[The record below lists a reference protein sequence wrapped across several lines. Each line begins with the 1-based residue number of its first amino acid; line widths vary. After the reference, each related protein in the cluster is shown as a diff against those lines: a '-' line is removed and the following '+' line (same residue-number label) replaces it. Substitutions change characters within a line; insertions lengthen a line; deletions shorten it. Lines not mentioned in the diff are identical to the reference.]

1 MKIKKRYFIGVIVL
15 TYLIYCVFA
24 LIKMNRMTNMSILPK
39 KTSTY
44 ADIFSKSK
52 SDLIESDLT
61 YFSKNRLPIAT
72 FNYDKKFKIIVCKF
86 NISNQ
91 SNIEDFINLT
101 KSHSHLAFGITYDSI
116 LFLDHFNYEFNTESN
131 PQKCNQLDLSIFGDS
146 INKTQVKDNILDYY
160 LALDNFSIKIN
171 GEKDPDILVSKK
183 QKPILSEILFLKKHN
198 DLFLILMIS
207 NTNDYDVK
215 PNSLLN
221 LFTN

>member
-15 TYLIYCVFA
+15 SYLIYCVFA
-24 LIKMNRMTNMSILPK
+24 LIKMNRITNMSILPK

-52 SDLIESDLT
+52 SDLIELDLT
-61 YFSKNRLPIAT
+61 YFSKNRLPVAT
-72 FNYDKKFKIIVCKF
+72 FNYDKNFKIIVCKF
-86 NISNQ
+86 NISNK
-91 SNIEDFINLT
+91 SNIEDLVNLNVHQ
-101 KSHSHLAFGITYDSI
+101 SHRTFGITYNSI
-116 LFLDHFNYEFNTESN
+116 LFLNHFNYELNTESK
-131 PQKCNQLDLSIFGDS
+131 PQKCNLINLSLFGNS
-146 INKTQVKDNILDYY
+146 IKKTRLKDDMLDYY
-160 LALDNFSIKIN
+160 LTLDNMSIKLN
-171 GEKDPDILVSKK
+171 GEKNPEILVSKK
-183 QKPILSEILFLKKHN
+183 QKPIRSEILFLKKHN

>member
-24 LIKMNRMTNMSILPK
+24 LIKMNRITKMSILPK

-61 YFSKNRLPIAT
+61 YFSKNRLPVAT
-72 FNYDKKFKIIVCKF
+72 FNYDKNFKIIVCKF
-86 NISNQ
+86 SISNK

-101 KSHSHLAFGITYDSI
+101 ENQSRRAFGITYDSI
-116 LFLDHFNYEFNTESN
+116 LFLDYFNYEFNTESN
-131 PQKCNQLDLSIFGDS
+131 PQKCNQIDLSIFGDS

-160 LALDNFSIKIN
+160 LTLDNFSIKIN

-183 QKPILSEILFLKKHN
+183 QKPIRSEILFLKKHD
-198 DLFLILMIS
+198 DLFLILMIP
-207 NTNDYDVK
+207 NTSDYDVK
-215 PNSLLN
+215 PNSLIN